1 MNQLRVLLVEDS
13 PTDARLLLLELQHL
27 GLDLQVERVET
38 FAAMSAALD
47 RQTWDVIL
55 ADWALPTFGATAAL
69 ALVKERQ
76 LDVPFIIVSGT
87 IGEESAVDAMRAGA
101 HDYVLKDRL
110 ARLGP
115 AIEREI
121 RESRMRAERKVAES
135 DRQRLEA
142 QLRQAQKMEAIGR
155 LAGGVAHDMNNMLA
169 VVLSYLE
176 LLEDSLSSGDPRCAD
191 IADIRTATDRGVALT
206 RQLLAFSRQQVLNP
220 VVVDLGK
227 ILGNVVKMVTTL
239 IGADVRVDLVLA
251 TEPLWVEV
259 DPGQIEQVV
268 MNLAVNARDA
278 MPRGGSLHFAT
289 ERVDERV
296 RLRVS
301 DTGTGMDA
309 ATKERIFEPFF
320 TTKEAAKGTGLGLA
334 TVFGIVKQSHGDIAV
349 HSELGQGTT
358 FTIELPLVAA
368 PREAARASREPAVR
382 GTGDETILLL
392 EDNAPL
398 RAVLART
405 LRARGYRVL
414 EAGTG
419 DEALEVLE
427 DPRQTVHL
435 LLTDIVLP
443 GVSGAEVARRVRDRS
458 PRLKIMFMSGYA
470 DPSEHADVPL
480 GTARFLQKPFEPE
493 TLAARVRET
502 LDEA

>member
-1 MNQLRVLLVEDS
+1 
-13 PTDARLLLLELQHL
+13 
-27 GLDLQVERVET
+27 
-38 FAAMSAALD
+38 
-47 RQTWDVIL
+47 
-55 ADWALPTFGATAAL
+55 
-69 ALVKERQ
+69 
-76 LDVPFIIVSGT
+76 
-87 IGEESAVDAMRAGA
+87 
-101 HDYVLKDRL
+101 
-110 ARLGP
+110 
-115 AIEREI
+115 
-121 RESRMRAERKVAES
+121 
-135 DRQRLEA
+135 
-142 QLRQAQKMEAIGR
+142 
-155 LAGGVAHDMNNMLA
+155 
-169 VVLSYLE
+169 
-176 LLEDSLSSGDPRCAD
+176 
-191 IADIRTATDRGVALT
+191 
-206 RQLLAFSRQQVLNP
+206 

-443 GVSGAEVARRVRDRS
+443 GMSGAEVARRVRDRS

>member
-1 MNQLRVLLVEDS
+1 
-13 PTDARLLLLELQHL
+13 
-27 GLDLQVERVET
+27 
-38 FAAMSAALD
+38 
-47 RQTWDVIL
+47 
-55 ADWALPTFGATAAL
+55 
-69 ALVKERQ
+69 
-76 LDVPFIIVSGT
+76 
-87 IGEESAVDAMRAGA
+87 
-101 HDYVLKDRL
+101 
-110 ARLGP
+110 
-115 AIEREI
+115 
-121 RESRMRAERKVAES
+121 
-135 DRQRLEA
+135 
-142 QLRQAQKMEAIGR
+142 
-155 LAGGVAHDMNNMLA
+155 
-169 VVLSYLE
+169 
-176 LLEDSLSSGDPRCAD
+176 
-191 IADIRTATDRGVALT
+191 
-206 RQLLAFSRQQVLNP
+206 
-220 VVVDLGK
+220 
-227 ILGNVVKMVTTL
+227 
-239 IGADVRVDLVLA
+239 
-251 TEPLWVEV
+251 
-259 DPGQIEQVV
+259 
-268 MNLAVNARDA
+268 

-301 DTGTGMDA
+301 DTGTGMEA

-493 TLAARVRET
+493 ILAARVRET